1 MGYFSEK
8 LIDRNVDK
16 GNKETYIGKMKNS
29 ILKYHKRI
37 IFLVIIISL
46 FSSSCSSTRL
56 FRSADSEQIYKD
68 LNKQIHQLGPEY
80 GIWGSMVV
88 DLNSGDTLL
97 NINTKTGFTP
107 ASLTKLFT
115 VAASSKKDLKIQNA
129 RLYCSSPIYAD
140 SSVDTL
146 YMWGG
151 GFTLEGD
158 GNIDSLLL
166 LGISALKENGISK
179 VNKAIVIEDP
189 TDNETFHPGWTM
201 DDFSGYYASTPSFYS
216 ARSNLWQIKIHRNPD
231 TVLVD
236 IIPESLFKPLI
247 RLDESDKFYYAWHYG
262 EYQMPYLQIGLP
274 PQDMVRNIFVPMF
287 QPSYVWAELLK
298 KNLRQSGY
306 CDDSLPLI
314 YVTDMSGRDKSI
326 VKTFTPLSE
335 DSIFTLVLRY
345 SDNFV
350 AGQLLRSLGYA
361 ETRVYGRDS
370 GLVALDSALAEL
382 GLQKGRDYD
391 FWDGSGMSRYNWVT
405 PEVIAKILLLYHA
418 DKRLN
423 QSLATVGGEGTL
435 DNRLGYFSDK
445 IKIVGKSGSMRGV
458 RNFAGFVS
466 GPGDKQYLLVFMVN
480 HYILPSI
487 EIDKVMRRIILILTS
502 DKL

>member
-1 MGYFSEK
+1 MSDG
-8 LIDRNVDK
+8 NVGK
-16 GNKETYIGKMKNS
+16 GKKEINIGKMENS
-29 ILKYHKRI
+29 ILKNHKRLF
-37 IFLVIIISL
+37 FLVIIISL
-46 FSSSCSSTRL
+46 FFSSCSSTRL
-56 FRSADSEQIYKD
+56 FRSPDSEQIYKD
-68 LNKQIHQLGPEY
+68 LSRQINQLGPEY
-80 GIWGSMVV
+80 GVWGSMVL

-166 LGISALKENGISK
+166 LGISALKENGIRK

-189 TDNETFHPGWTM
+189 SDNETFHPGWTM

-216 ARSNLWQIKIHRNPD
+216 ARSNLWQVKIQRDPD

-236 IIPESLFKPLI
+236 IIPESLFKPVI
-247 RLDESDKFYYAWHYG
+247 RLDESDKFYYAWHFG

-274 PQDMVRNIFVPMF
+274 PQNMVRNIFVPMF
-287 QPSYVWAELLK
+287 QPAYVWAELLK
-298 KNLRQSGY
+298 KNLRQAGY
-306 CDDSLPLI
+306 CDDNLPLI
-314 YVTDMSGRDKSI
+314 YATDMAGRDKSI
-326 VKTFTPLSE
+326 VKIFRPLSE
-335 DSIFTLVLRY
+335 DSIFTLALRY

-361 ETRVYGRDS
+361 ETGVYGRDS
-370 GLVALDSALAEL
+370 GLVVMDSTLAEL
-382 GLQKGRDYD
+382 GLQKGDDYAL
-391 FWDGSGMSRYNWVT
+391 WDGSGMSRYNWVT
-405 PEVIAKILLLYHA
+405 PEAIAKILLFYHT
-418 DKRLN
+418 DKSLN
-423 QSLATVGGEGTL
+423 QSLAIAGGEGTL
-435 DNRLGYFSDK
+435 NNRLGDFSSD
-445 IKIVGKSGSMRGV
+445 IKILGKSGSMFGV
-458 RNFAGFVS
+458 RNFAGFAN
-466 GPGDKQYLLVFMVN
+466 GPGDKQYLLVFMAN
-480 HYILPSI
+480 HYILPSR

-502 DKL
+502 YKV